1 MGVGRGITP
10 LGSAYSSFA
19 RRSRCTAGWAATSLP
34 PCHGTYSGTSAEIT
48 DGLAHLQDGDPSRGF
63 RQRGRL
69 EDQLYRL
76 RDGHEV
82 AGHFRVRHP
91 DGAARGDLPLEERD
105 DTAVGPEDVAESH
118 DPKIRGASLQ

>member
-1 MGVGRGITP
+1 MIRRPPRSTLFP
-10 LGSAYSSFA
+10 YTTLFRSLGQFEN
-19 RRSRCTAGWAATSLP
+19 P
-34 PCHGTYSGTSAEIT
+34 

-91 DGAARGDLPLEERD
+91 EGAARGDLPLEERD

-118 DPKIRGASLQ
+118 DPKIRGASLQGR